1 MSSYTKPVYFIWMS
15 HLLLFPYFLLQEMVV
30 LMQSSK
36 QWVSV
41 FYHYFDT
48 AFYFLS
54 ICRSLN
60 TKCDKQ
66 KVVYRWALVRMW
78 PQLSQCVPS
87 CLLSFLLRSSSLP
100 ADTALINKSF
110 SCGRHSAAENL
121 FFWQQEIQLI
131 LGQNENSCPPEDP
144 LCLVN
149 SSWIVLSDNRGLKF
163 T

>member
-1 MSSYTKPVYFIWMS
+1 MNVPPPSLS
-15 HLLLFPYFLLQEMVV
+15 LFFASRNVCVDAKFKAASECF
-30 LMQSSK
+30 
-36 QWVSV
+36 
-41 FYHYFDT
+41 FYRYFDT

-54 ICRSLN
+54 ICGSLN

-87 CLLSFLLRSSSLP
+87 CLLSFLLRSSSPP

-110 SCGRHSAAENL
+110 SCGRHSEAENL

-149 SSWIVLSDNRGLKF
+149 SS
-163 T
+163 